1 MIDRPVYFEHI
12 RRKAAQ
18 RWDQLE
24 RDPELAGPWHQLFKQ
39 VQSPRHVVSELLQNA
54 DDAGGDDVG
63 ATEVSI
69 NIVNNEF
76 VFSHNGPD
84 FTEEDF
90 ASLCRFGYSNKRA
103 LHTIGFR
110 GVGFK
115 STFSLGDEVRL
126 FTPTLSVAFHRTRFT
141 EPVWIGQNGSMPSR
155 TEVRVPIKDEHRQRE
170 LEKNL
175 EEWLRSPASLLFF
188 RYIRCL
194 RIGQQEVRWISGG
207 PGPVRNS
214 EWMALSTDPE
224 TKYLLLRSE
233 AEDFPD
239 DALHE
244 IRQER
249 MLSVEEEPLFP
260 PCRVEIILGMEG
272 RLFVILPT
280 GVKTKLPFA
289 CNAPFI
295 QDPARVKIKDPEI
308 SPTNRWLLKRAGELA
323 ANGMLE
329 WLRREDLEIESRCKA
344 YALFPDVDRDD
355 NSLEGCCATIVE
367 EAFEETIKN
376 EQFLLTEDGS
386 LVAREECISVPS
398 EILGIWTPDQVT
410 KLFDN
415 NNRPILH
422 RNIPSADREKL
433 INWSCFEELN
443 KTDILNVL
451 KSKHLPRPGTWRQL
465 LDLWVYVSGEVT
477 GHYYNRRG
485 VRIVP
490 VHGKDVLYAAGDVV
504 RLGEKKLLQSDDDW
518 EFLSEHLLVVN
529 PNWLRFLA
537 KQRRK
542 AEQRND
548 DVLGK
553 KVETA
558 AAVLKALGLDD
569 SSDVSRVIEQVAE
582 DFFSQGEC
590 PLEDCVRLAQIVA
603 KLGAS
608 ARNSFQFVT
617 RNGNRKSI
625 DQHIIADVNG
635 DLDRFVTDEWYEEHV
650 LHDEYW
656 RKFTS
661 CTESEWRRWIT
672 SGRSGLLTFVPLIPV
687 QHTVWNRDELRMSLR
702 VRGFN
707 DEPYYPYVTSEFIF
721 DDWDFDEEHWDYW
734 ESLCGEDAE
743 FWGHLFA
750 RVLDQP
756 KVYWSKAVSAKALQV
771 ATTGTKQP
779 ITHEDLLPSWIVKFR
794 SRPCLRDTRGHYRQP
809 AELLRRTPETE
820 SLLEV
825 EPFVRAEYDNEHTR
839 PLLIK
844 LGVRD
849 TPTGPD
855 RLLDRLR
862 DLATVANPPVYEVEK
877 WYHRL
882 DQLFDKCST
891 EERQKIK
898 DYFANNK
905 IILAENS
912 GWACTAEVFL
922 DADEDVPGA
931 ALVHPYVRHLTL
943 WCKIGVAARPTTELV
958 LDWLRSLPS
967 GQKLSQDEL
976 RRVRSL
982 LPRYAERIWR
992 ECGHW
997 LNLEGEW
1004 IPIDSLE
1011 FKLTMQSLTAWKHL
1025 FLPIKQK
1032 TADLQMLSHE
1042 VCQQYPFSELR
1053 SLATSI
1059 EDRFLDD
1066 FVDLQAQEQ
1075 KDWITAL
1082 GNGLRRITLDE
1093 ENETKR
1099 IRELAG
1105 RLAKTGWQVAAGLK
1119 TVPYIDGTPAGT
1131 PRSVDVLWKDELL
1144 YVEDGPVARL
1154 FKPIAQELARP
1165 FELQEI
1171 AEAIKACVER
1181 SPEFINEY
1189 LETNFKF
1196 VLPEDLRPLSAE
1208 GTGRDA
1214 VEAED
1219 EQSQIP
1225 EETTSDEESITDNGE
1240 DQAEAGNSREPLSST
1255 PESGDGQ
1262 GDDDGYEDESGD
1274 SSPSRKPPFR
1284 PPKPRL
1290 IERFAL
1296 SKGYARDGPDRFYH
1310 PDGSWIQKTAGNS
1323 FPWERYS
1330 ASGELQQCYWPKD
1343 HCIEREPLQV
1353 EADVWELCDKHPDK
1367 YTLLL
1372 TGPTGEPVEL
1382 PGHLLRKLRD
1392 NGRLSLYPAKYR
1404 LVLDNDKKVHND

>member
-1 MIDRPVYFEHI
+1 MTDRPVCFEHI

-18 RWDQLE
+18 RWVQLE
-24 RDPELAGPWHQLFKQ
+24 QDPELAGPWHQLFKQ

-54 DDAGGDDVG
+54 DDAG
-63 ATEVSI
+63 ATEASV
-69 NIVNNEF
+69 NIGDNEF
-76 VFSHNGPD
+76 VFSHNGQD
-84 FTEEDF
+84 FIEEHF

-141 EPVWIGQNGSMPSR
+141 EPVWIGRNGSMPSR

-188 RYIRCL
+188 RSIRCL

-207 PGPVRNS
+207 SGPVRNS
-214 EWMALSTDPE
+214 EWMALSTNPE

-239 DALHE
+239 DALNE

-249 MLSVEEEPLFP
+249 MLSVEEDPSFP

-289 CNAPFI
+289 CNAPFV

-329 WLRREDLEIESRCKA
+329 SLRREDLEIEGRCKA

-376 EQFLLTEDGS
+376 ERFLLTEDGN
-386 LVAREECISVPS
+386 LAAREECISVPS
-398 EILGIWTPDQVT
+398 EILGIWTPGQVT
-410 KLFDN
+410 KLFDK

-422 RNIPSADREKL
+422 RNISSADREKL
-433 INWSCFEELN
+433 IHRSCFEELD

-451 KSKHLPRPGTWRQL
+451 ESKHLPRPGTWRQL
-465 LDLWVYVSGEVT
+465 LALWVYVSGDVT
-477 GHYYNRRG
+477 GHHYHYNHRG

-490 VHGKDVLYAAGDVV
+490 VQGKDVLYAAGDVV
-504 RLGEKKLLQSDDDW
+504 RLGEKKLLQSHDDW

-548 DVLGK
+548 DVLGEQ
-553 KVETA
+553 VETA
-558 AAVLKALGLDD
+558 SAVLKALGLDD

-582 DFFSQGEC
+582 DVFSQGEC
-590 PLEDCVRLAQIVA
+590 PLEDCVRLARIAA

-617 RNGNRKSI
+617 RNGDRKSI

-635 DLDRFVTDEWYEEHV
+635 DLDRFVTVEWYEEHV

-656 RKFTS
+656 RKLTS
-661 CTESEWRRWIT
+661 CTESEWRQWIT

-687 QHTVWNRDELRMSLR
+687 QHRVWSHDEIWRSLR
-702 VRGFN
+702 ERGFDGN
-707 DEPYYPYVTSEFIF
+707 RKFPYKRGDFTV
-721 DDWDFDEEHWDYW
+721 DDWDFGEEHWDYW
-734 ESLCGEDAE
+734 KSLVEKDAE

-750 RVLDQP
+750 RVLAQP
-756 KVYWSKAVSAKALQV
+756 KAYWSKSLSAKVWQNGYTYKKPV
-771 ATTGTKQP
+771 TN
-779 ITHEDLLPSWIVKFR
+779 EDLLPSWIVEFR
-794 SRPCLRDTRGHYRQP
+794 SLPCLRDTRGHYRQP

-825 EPFVRAEYDNEHTR
+825 EPFVRAEDDNEHTR

-862 DLATVANPPVYEVEK
+862 ALATAANPPVYEVEK

-882 DQLFDKCST
+882 DQMLVKCST
-891 EERQKIK
+891 DEYQQIR
-898 DYFANNK
+898 DTFANDK
-905 IILAENS
+905 IILTENS
-912 GWACTAEVFL
+912 GWARTAEVFL
-922 DADEDVPGA
+922 DADEEDIPEA
-931 ALVHPYVRHLTL
+931 AVVHASVRHLTL
-943 WCKIGVAARPTTELV
+943 WRKIGVADRPTADLA

-967 GQKLSQDEL
+967 GQRLSQDEL

-997 LNLEGEW
+997 LNLEGDW
-1004 IPIDSLE
+1004 IPVDSLE

-1032 TADLQMLSHE
+1032 TADLQKLSHE
-1042 VCQQYPFSELR
+1042 VCRQHPFSELR
-1053 SLATSI
+1053 SLAASI
-1059 EDRFLDD
+1059 EDRFRDD
-1066 FVDLQAQEQ
+1066 FVDLPVREQ
-1075 KDWITAL
+1075 KAWITAL
-1082 GNGLRRITLDE
+1082 GNGLRRITFDDE
-1093 ENETKR
+1093 AETKR

-1105 RLAKTGWQVAAGLK
+1105 RLAKTGWQVATGLK

-1131 PRSVDVLWKDELL
+1131 PRPVDVLWKGELL
-1144 YVEDGPVARL
+1144 YVEDRPVARL

-1165 FELQEI
+1165 FERPDI

-1181 SPEFINEY
+1181 SPEFISEY
-1189 LETNFKF
+1189 LETNFRL
-1196 VLPEDLRPLSAE
+1196 VSPEELKPLRAD

-1219 EQSQIP
+1219 EQSRIP
-1225 EETTSDEESITDNGE
+1225 DETSPGEELVTDHGE
-1240 DQAEAGNSREPLSST
+1240 DHTEAGNGGESLSTVT
-1255 PESGDGQ
+1255 PESGDDQ
-1262 GDDDGYEDESGD
+1262 GDDDGYEDESGE
-1274 SSPSRKPPFR
+1274 SPPPRKPPSR

-1296 SKGYARDGPDRFYH
+1296 ARGYARDGSDRFYH

-1330 ASGELQQCYWPKD
+1330 ASGELQQCYWTRD

-1382 PGHLLRKLRD
+1382 PGRLLRELRD
-1392 NGRLSLYPAKYR
+1392 SGRLTLYPAKYR
-1404 LVLDNDKKVHND
+1404 LVYDHNKEADIHG

>member
-1 MIDRPVYFEHI
+1 MTDRPVYFEHI

-18 RWDQLE
+18 RWVQLE
-24 RDPELAGPWHQLFKQ
+24 QDPELAGPWHQLFKQ

-54 DDAGGDDVG
+54 DDAG
-63 ATEVSI
+63 ATEASV
-69 NIVNNEF
+69 NIGDNEF
-76 VFSHNGPD
+76 VFSHNGQD
-84 FTEEDF
+84 FIEEHF

-115 STFSLGDEVRL
+115 SIFSLGDEVRL
-126 FTPTLSVAFHRTRFT
+126 FTPTLSVSFHRTRFT
-141 EPVWIGQNGSMPSR
+141 EPVWIGRNGNMSSR
-155 TEVRVPIKDEHRQRE
+155 TEVRVGIKDEHRQRE

-188 RYIRCL
+188 RSIRCL

-207 PGPVRNS
+207 PEPVRNS
-214 EWMALSTDPE
+214 EWMALSANLD

-239 DALHE
+239 DALDE

-249 MLSVEEEPLFP
+249 MLSVEEDPSFP
-260 PCRVEIILGMEG
+260 PCRIEIILGMEG

-289 CNAPFI
+289 CNAPFV

-344 YALFPDVDRDD
+344 YALFPDVDRND

-367 EAFEETIKN
+367 EAFEETIRN
-376 EQFLLTEDGS
+376 ERFLLTEDGN

-398 EILGIWTPDQVT
+398 EILGIWTPNQVT
-410 KLFDN
+410 KLFDK

-422 RNIPSADREKL
+422 RNISSADREKL
-433 INWSCFEELN
+433 INRSCFEELD

-451 KSKHLPRPGTWRQL
+451 ESKHLPRPGTWRQL
-465 LDLWVYVSGEVT
+465 LALWVYVSGDVT
-477 GHYYNRRG
+477 GHHYHYNHSG

-490 VHGKDVLYAAGDVV
+490 VQGKDVLYAAGDVI

-518 EFLSEHLLVVN
+518 EFLSEHLLVIARG
-529 PNWLRFLA
+529 WLRFLRE
-537 KQRRK
+537 QRYK
-542 AEQRND
+542 AEQQKND
-548 DVLGK
+548 ALGQQ
-553 KVETA
+553 VA
-558 AAVLKALGLDD
+558 AASAVLKALGLDD

-582 DFFSQGEC
+582 DVFSQGEC
-590 PLEDCVRLAQIVA
+590 PLEDCVRLAQIAA

-617 RNGNRKSI
+617 RNGDRKSI

-635 DLDRFVTDEWYEEHV
+635 DLDRFVTDEWRKEHV

-661 CTESEWRRWIT
+661 CTESEWRQWII

-687 QHTVWNRDELRMSLR
+687 KYHVRDRYRVMILLSEHGFDGEPNFQYRSNNFTV
-702 VRGFN
+702 
-707 DEPYYPYVTSEFIF
+707 
-721 DDWDFDEEHWDYW
+721 DDWDFDEELWDHW
-734 ESLCGEDAE
+734 ESSAEKNAE
-743 FWGHLFA
+743 FWGHLFTRILA
-750 RVLDQP
+750 QP
-756 KVYWSKAVSAKALQV
+756 KAYWSKSLSAKVWQNGYTYKKPV
-771 ATTGTKQP
+771 TN
-779 ITHEDLLPSWIVKFR
+779 EDLLPSWIVKFR
-794 SRPCLRDTRGHYRQP
+794 SLPCLRDTRGHYRQP

-825 EPFVRAEYDNEHTR
+825 ESFVRAEDDNEHTR

-891 EERQKIK
+891 EECRQIK
-898 DYFANNK
+898 DSFASNK
-905 IILAENS
+905 IILTENS
-912 GWACTAEVFL
+912 GWARTAEVFL
-922 DADEDVPGA
+922 DADEEDVPEA
-931 ALVHPYVRHLTL
+931 AVVHASVRHLTL
-943 WCKIGVAARPTTELV
+943 WRKIGVADRPTAELA
-958 LDWLRSLPS
+958 LDWLQSLPS

-1004 IPIDSLE
+1004 IPVDSLE

-1025 FLPIKQK
+1025 FPQIRQK
-1032 TADLQMLSHE
+1032 TADLQKLSYE
-1042 VCQQYPFSELR
+1042 VCQQHPFSELR
-1053 SLATSI
+1053 SLAASI
-1059 EDRFLDD
+1059 EDRFRDD
-1066 FVDLQAQEQ
+1066 FVNLSARVQ
-1075 KDWITAL
+1075 KAWITAL
-1082 GNGLRRITLDE
+1082 GNGLRRIALDDE
-1093 ENETKR
+1093 DETKR

-1105 RLAKTGWQVAAGLK
+1105 RLAKTGWQVATGLK

-1131 PRSVDVLWKDELL
+1131 PRPVDVLWKDELL
-1144 YVEDGPVARL
+1144 YVEDRPVARL
-1154 FKPIAQELARP
+1154 FKLIALELARP
-1165 FELQEI
+1165 FERPDI
-1171 AEAIKACVER
+1171 AEAVKACVER
-1181 SPEFINEY
+1181 SPKFISEY
-1189 LETNFKF
+1189 LETNFKL
-1196 VLPEDLRPLSAE
+1196 VSPEELNPLNNE
-1208 GTGRDA
+1208 ETGRDA
-1214 VEAED
+1214 AEAED
-1219 EQSQIP
+1219 EESQMLSETTP
-1225 EETTSDEESITDNGE
+1225 EEESVTGHEE
-1240 DQAEAGNSREPLSST
+1240 DQAEAGNSGESLSTVT

-1262 GDDDGYEDESGD
+1262 GDDNGHEVESGG
-1274 SSPSRKPPFR
+1274 SSPPRKPPSK

-1290 IERFAL
+1290 IERFAMAR
-1296 SKGYARDGPDRFYH
+1296 GYARDGSDRFYH
-1310 PDGSWIQKTAGNS
+1310 PNGSWIQKTANKS

-1330 ASGELQQCYWPKD
+1330 ASGELQQCYWTRD
-1343 HCIEREPLQV
+1343 HCIECEPLQV
-1353 EADVWELCDKHPDK
+1353 DADVWELCDKHPEK

-1372 TGPTGEPVEL
+1372 TDPRGEPVEF
-1382 PGHLLRKLRD
+1382 PGRLLRELRD
-1392 NGRLSLYPAKYR
+1392 RGRLTLYPAKYR
-1404 LVLDNDKKVHND
+1404 LVYDREGK

>member
-1 MIDRPVYFEHI
+1 MTDRPVYFEHI

-18 RWDQLE
+18 RWVQLE
-24 RDPELAGPWHQLFKQ
+24 QDPELAGPWHQLFKQ

-54 DDAGGDDVG
+54 DDAG
-63 ATEVSI
+63 ATEASV
-69 NIVNNEF
+69 NIGGNEF
-76 VFSHNGPD
+76 VFSHNGQD
-84 FTEEDF
+84 FIEEHF

-126 FTPTLSVAFHRTRFT
+126 FTPTLSVAFHRMRFT
-141 EPVWIGQNGSMPSR
+141 EPVWIGRNGSMASR

-170 LEKNL
+170 LQKNL

-188 RYIRCL
+188 RAIRCL

-207 PGPVRNS
+207 SGPVRNS
-214 EWMALSTDPE
+214 EWMALSTNPE
-224 TKYLLLRSE
+224 IKYLLLRSE
-233 AEDFPD
+233 AEDFPV
-239 DALHE
+239 DALDE

-249 MLSVEEEPLFP
+249 MLSVEEDPSFP

-289 CNAPFI
+289 CNAPFV

-329 WLRREDLEIESRCKA
+329 WLRREDLEIEGRCKA

-376 EQFLLTEDGS
+376 EQFLLTEDGN

-398 EILGIWTPDQVT
+398 EVLGIWTPDQVT
-410 KLFDN
+410 KLFDK

-422 RNIPSADREKL
+422 RNISSADRKKL
-433 INWSCFEELN
+433 INRNCFEELDR
-443 KTDILNVL
+443 TDVLNILE
-451 KSKHLPRPGTWRQL
+451 SKHLPKPGTWRKL
-465 LDLWVYVSGEVT
+465 LALWVYVSGDVT
-477 GHYYNRRG
+477 GHHYYYNHRG

-490 VHGKDVLYAAGDVV
+490 VQGKDVLYAAGDVV
-504 RLGEKKLLQSDDDW
+504 RLGEKKLLRSHDDW

-548 DVLGK
+548 DVLGEQ
-553 KVETA
+553 VETA
-558 AAVLKALGLDD
+558 SAVLKALGLDD
-569 SSDVSRVIEQVAE
+569 SSDVSRVIEQVA
-582 DFFSQGEC
+582 DDVFSQGEC
-590 PLEDCVRLAQIVA
+590 PLEDCVRLAQIAA

-608 ARNSFQFVT
+608 ARNSFQFVM
-617 RNGNRKSI
+617 RNGDRKSI

-661 CTESEWRRWIT
+661 CTESEWRQWIT

-687 QHTVWNRDELRMSLR
+687 QHHVWSRDEIRRSLR
-702 VRGFN
+702 KRGFDGN
-707 DEPYYPYVTSEFIF
+707 PNFPYKSGDFTV
-721 DDWDFDEEHWDYW
+721 DDWDFNEEHWNYW
-734 ESLCGEDAE
+734 KSSAEQDTE
-743 FWGHLFA
+743 FWGHLFTRILA
-750 RVLDQP
+750 QP
-756 KVYWSKAVSAKALQV
+756 KAYWSKSLSAKVWQNGYTYKKPV
-771 ATTGTKQP
+771 TN
-779 ITHEDLLPSWIVKFR
+779 EDLLPSWIVKFR
-794 SRPCLRDTRGHYRQP
+794 SLPCLRDTRGHYRQP

-825 EPFVRAEYDNEHTR
+825 EPFVRAEDDNEHTR

-849 TPTGPD
+849 TPTGPE
-855 RLLDRLR
+855 RLLERLR
-862 DLATVANPPVYEVEK
+862 ALAIVANPPVYEVVK

-891 EERQKIK
+891 EECHQIK
-898 DYFANNK
+898 DSFASNK
-905 IILAENS
+905 IILTENS
-912 GWACTAEVFL
+912 GWARTAEVFL
-922 DADEDVPGA
+922 DADEEDVPEA
-931 ALVHPYVRHLTL
+931 AVVHASVRHLTL
-943 WCKIGVAARPTTELV
+943 WRKIGVADRPTAELA
-958 LDWLRSLPS
+958 LEWLQSLPS

-982 LPRYAERIWR
+982 LPRYAERIWH

-997 LNLEGEW
+997 LNLEGGW
-1004 IPIDSLE
+1004 VPVYSLK
-1011 FKLTMQSLTAWKHL
+1011 FKLTMQSLTAWKYL
-1025 FLPIKQK
+1025 FPPIKQK
-1032 TADLQMLSHE
+1032 TADLRKLSHE
-1042 VCQQYPFSELR
+1042 VCRQHPFSKLR
-1053 SLATSI
+1053 NLAASI

-1066 FVDLQAQEQ
+1066 FVNLPDWEQ
-1075 KDWITAL
+1075 KAWITAL
-1082 GNGLRRITLDE
+1082 GNGLRRITFDDE
-1093 ENETKR
+1093 DETKR

-1105 RLAKTGWQVAAGLK
+1105 RLAKTGWQVTTGLK
-1119 TVPYIDGTPAGT
+1119 THPYIDGTPAGT
-1131 PRSVDVLWKDELL
+1131 PRPVDVLWKDELL
-1144 YVEDGPVARL
+1144 YVEDRPVARL
-1154 FKPIAQELARP
+1154 FNPIARELARP
-1165 FELQEI
+1165 FERPDI
-1171 AEAIKACVER
+1171 AEAIKACVDR
-1181 SPEFINEY
+1181 SPKFISEY
-1189 LETNFKF
+1189 LETNFRL
-1196 VLPEDLRPLSAE
+1196 VSPEELKQLRAE
-1208 GTGRDA
+1208 ETGRDA
-1214 VEAED
+1214 VEAEN
-1219 EQSQIP
+1219 EESQIP
-1225 EETTSDEESITDNGE
+1225 GGTIPGEESVPGYED
-1240 DQAEAGNSREPLSST
+1240 DQAEAGNGGEPLSTT
-1255 PESGDGQ
+1255 PESGDDQ
-1262 GDDDGYEDESGD
+1262 SDDDGYEDESGE
-1274 SSPSRKPPFR
+1274 SPSPRKSPSRPTKPP
-1284 PPKPRL
+1284 L

-1296 SKGYARDGPDRFYH
+1296 TRGYVKDGPDRFKH
-1310 PDGSWIQKTAGNS
+1310 TENGSRIQKTAGNS

-1330 ASGELQQCYWPKD
+1330 ASGELQQCYWTKD

-1372 TGPTGEPVEL
+1372 TDPTGEPVEL
-1382 PGHLLRKLRD
+1382 PGRLLREFRD
-1392 NGRLSLYPAKYR
+1392 SGRLTLYPAKYR
-1404 LVLDNDKKVHND
+1404 LVYDHNREADIHG